1 MQLRRKMLK
10 NTSDSYGWGARLF
23 HWTMFLIIAGLI
35 IGGNIISDM
44 PAGPDKTTLLGMHK
58 SFGVV
63 ILFLAMCRLI
73 WRLSNE
79 RPQDLG
85 KNPLENK
92 LGHAMHIF
100 LYVLILEQPVI
111 GILMSQSL
119 GYPVNFF
126 NMATLPTFV
135 EKNAQRATTLLN
147 LHSAT
152 GGVLAVAV
160 TLHAAAAL
168 KHHFIEKD
176 RTLLRMMLGK

>member
-1 MQLRRKMLK
+1 MLK
-10 NTSDSYGWGARLF
+10 NTSGSYGWGTRLF
-23 HWTMFLIIAGLI
+23 HWTMFLIIAGLV

-44 PAGPDKTTLLGMHK
+44 PTGPDKTTLLGMHK

-63 ILFLAMCRLI
+63 ILFLAVCRLI
-73 WRLSNE
+73 WRLANE

-85 KNPLENK
+85 KSPLENR

-119 GYPVNFF
+119 GYPVSPF
-126 NMATLPTFV
+126 NMMTLPTLIG
-135 EKNAQRATTLLN
+135 ENAHWGKMLLN

-160 TLHAAAAL
+160 ALHAAAAL

-176 RTLLRMMLGK
+176 RTLLRMILGK